1 MSFPLRCVAGLSL
14 ALLLAACAT
23 TPDTVAPTP
32 SKPRAASPDWL
43 TDVTVM
49 SSREANGGR
58 REYLQQR
65 LEGIGLQP
73 REQAF
78 SSGELNGSN
87 LLVDVSGPADAP
99 LLLLGAHFDRV
110 DAGQGATDNAS
121 GSAVVLALAE
131 RFARKP
137 LQRHRLAVA
146 FWDLE
151 ERGLLGAR
159 AFVAE
164 PSAHPALYVNFDV
177 FGWGDS
183 LWMMSRD
190 AEHPLVIA
198 SREAGA
204 AQGLALSAGDQ
215 YPPTD
220 HQAFLAAGVPAVS
233 YSLVDAVE
241 IAGILDIFAG
251 KPPALAPKVMQ
262 VIHSERDTVE
272 HVDAADVA
280 RGIDAVEAAL
290 RRWDAQAD

>member
-1 MSFPLRCVAGLSL
+1 MSQTLRPLIALSL
-14 ALLLAACAT
+14 ALLLGACAS
-23 TPDTVAPTP
+23 TPESARPAAAITP
-32 SKPRAASPDWL
+32 RTSPGWL
-43 TDVTVM
+43 ADATAM
-49 SSREANGGR
+49 SAREANGGR
-58 REYLQQR
+58 RDYLQQR
-65 LEGIGLQP
+65 LRDIGLQP
-73 REQAF
+73 RDQPF
-78 SSGELNGSN
+78 TSGELDGSN
-87 LLVDVSGPADAP
+87 LLADVGGRDEAP

-110 DAGQGATDNAS
+110 TVGHGSTDNAS

-131 RFARKP
+131 RFVRKP

-164 PSAHPALYVNFDV
+164 PSAHPAMYVNFDV

-190 AEHPLVIA
+190 AAHPLVVA

-204 AQGLALSAGDQ
+204 AHGLALSAGDQ

-272 HVDAADVA
+272 HLDAAAVQ

-290 RRWDAQAD
+290 RRWDAQVD